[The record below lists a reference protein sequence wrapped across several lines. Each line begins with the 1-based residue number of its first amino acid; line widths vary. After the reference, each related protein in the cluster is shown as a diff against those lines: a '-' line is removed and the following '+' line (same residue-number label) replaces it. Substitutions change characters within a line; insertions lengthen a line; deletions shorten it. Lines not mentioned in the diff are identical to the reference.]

1 MKVRSAVVFS
11 LLIVSL
17 CPAFVFCQDAFPNR
31 TIQIWAGMAPGGTMD
46 TLARAL
52 AVEAR
57 KHLGQDVVVVNKP
70 GGTGSTASAQ
80 VANSKP
86 DGYTLGLNSSATF
99 TTVPF
104 LQDMSIDLI
113 KETTP
118 ILAFAKFE
126 LVIYVKADSP
136 LKSFKDLIAYARQ
149 NPGKFSYGSPGAGTV
164 AHLIMAAIA
173 LQEGI
178 EMTHIPFA
186 GEAPT
191 TTAVLGGHITAGIH
205 SPTGAIAHIEA
216 GTLRPIAVSG
226 EGRMDGFPDVPT
238 TVELGYP
245 HSLPVVSLIH
255 GPKDLPEPIRKKLED
270 AFEKASQ
277 SASFEA
283 VSRKH
288 MLYLKKHMFGKELRT
303 FLVTERDKT
312 GELIKKLGG
321 LGK

>member
-1 MKVRSAVVFS
+1 VKAIRALALSV
-11 LLIVSL
+11 LIVAV
-17 CPAFVFCQDAFPNR
+17 CPAFVFCQEAFPVKP
-31 TIQIWAGMAPGGTMD
+31 IQIWAGMAPGGTQD

-52 AVEAR
+52 AQEAR
-57 KHLGQDVVVVNKP
+57 QHLGQEVVVVNKP

-80 VANSKP
+80 VSTAKP
-86 DGYTLGLNSSATF
+86 DGYTLGLNASATF

-104 LQDMSIDLI
+104 LQSLSIDLI
-113 KETTP
+113 KDTTP
-118 ILAFAKFE
+118 ILAFATFRM
-126 LVIYVKADSP
+126 VIYVKADSP
-136 LKSFKDLIAYARQ
+136 LKSFKDLIEFARR

-216 GTLRPIAVSG
+216 GTLRPLAVSG

-238 TVELGYP
+238 IVELGYP

-255 GPKDLPEPIRKKLED
+255 GPKNLPEPIRKKLED

-277 SASFEA
+277 SASFEDVA
-283 VSRKH
+283 RKH
-288 MLYLKKHMFGKELRT
+288 MLYLKKHIFGKELET
-303 FLVTERDKT
+303 FLITERDKT